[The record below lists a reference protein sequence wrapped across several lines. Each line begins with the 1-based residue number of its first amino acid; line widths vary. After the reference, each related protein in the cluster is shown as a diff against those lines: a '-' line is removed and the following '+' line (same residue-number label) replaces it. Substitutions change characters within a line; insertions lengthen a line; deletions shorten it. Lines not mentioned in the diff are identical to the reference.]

1 MKRPDIRLG
10 CSYLLKEKEPKDGIR
25 YFKKLLK
32 IGFKGLCIT
41 KIKPE
46 EVRKSYDLKK
56 TKIFHL
62 NDRKGIGNLSPKKPA
77 RIINKIEEFTS
88 SMKKGVILF
97 EGLDKLIE
105 ENNFLNTI
113 SLLEDI
119 NDTITTSES
128 SLILSLD
135 DSKFSKKE
143 LAFLE
148 RNLELSLNRGLR

>member
-1 MKRPDIRLG
+1 MSKLGIRPG
-10 CSYLLKEKEPKDGIR
+10 CSYLLKEEEPKRGIR
-25 YFKKLLK
+25 YFKKLLNL
-32 IGFKGLCIT
+32 GFKGLCIT
-41 KIKPE
+41 KIRPE

-56 TKIFHL
+56 TKIFQL
-62 NDRKGIGNLSPKKPA
+62 NDKKGIGNLSPKSPVC
-77 RIINKIEEFTS
+77 IINKIEEFTS
-88 SMKKGVILF
+88 STRKGAILF

-105 ENNFLNTI
+105 ENNFLNTM

-119 NDTITTSES
+119 NDTIMTSES